1 MDDLLKL
8 LSDWLQQDMFE
19 VHLKMLMSDGR
30 SIAFCHEHGAV
41 LSKTV
46 NGEVMDIVV
55 RLSPADAGRFK
66 EESGIHSL
74 VLA

>member
-1 MDDLLKL
+1 MTDLLAL

-19 VHLKMLMSDGR
+19 LHLKLRVSDGR

-41 LSKTV
+41 LSKAV
-46 NGEVMDIVV
+46 NDEMIDIVV
-55 RLSPADAGRFK
+55 RLNPADARRFK

-74 VLA
+74 L